1 MDSKMKPAKTVAVTK
16 LIAKPAAGVWELIR
30 SGRDVN
36 RILPSIVETCRVE
49 GAGVGARRYC
59 GTKQGMLEE
68 TIVCVDDAARLFRY
82 RIDKQSMMP
91 LEGYEGSVHVTDLG
105 ACGAEVLWF
114 ATYYLLD
121 EQADVPVRDGLTGM
135 FQMAIDGM
143 GEIVAA

>member
-1 MDSKMKPAKTVAVTK
+1 MDSKMKSVKTVAVTK
-16 LIAKPAAGVWELIR
+16 VVSKPAAAMWELIR

-36 RILPSIVETCRVE
+36 RIMPDVVETCRVE
-49 GAGVGARRYC
+49 GTGPGARRYC

-91 LEGYEGSVHVTDLG
+91 LDGYEGSVHVTDLG
-105 ACGAEVLWF
+105 ARGSEVLWF
-114 ATYYLLD
+114 ATYKLLD
-121 EQADVPVRDGLTGM
+121 EQADGPVREGLTGM

-143 GEIVAA
+143 ANIVAA